1 MFGHQ
6 HWKGIQADIVTCAK
20 EIANGYMPLAATV
33 VKQEIFEAFEGE
45 PVDLSHFRHINT
57 YGGHPV
63 ATAVGVRN
71 LQIMEEEGLVDN
83 ARKLGVYLKNQL
95 EEELLEHPNV
105 DEIRGK
111 GLLLGIEMVE
121 DKETKTP
128 LASAK
133 TGAIVDGCK
142 DEGVLIG
149 RNGNT
154 IPGLS
159 NVLVMS
165 PPLIL
170 SEAEADKIVS
180 AIRKTLDNEFH

>member
-1 MFGHQ
+1 M
-6 HWKGIQADIVTCAK
+6 TCAK
-20 EIANGYMPLAATV
+20 GIASGYMPLAATV

-45 PVDLSHFRHINT
+45 PGDLSHFRHINT
-57 YGGHPV
+57 YGGHPI
-63 ATAVGVRN
+63 AAAVGVRN
-71 LQIMEEEGLVDN
+71 LQIVEEEGLVDN
-83 ARKLGVYLKNQL
+83 ARKIGAYLKHQL
-95 EEELLEHPNV
+95 EEELLDHPNV
-105 DEIRGK
+105 GEVRGK

-121 DKETKTP
+121 DKKTKTP
-128 LASAK
+128 LASTK
-133 TGAIVDGCK
+133 MGAIVNGCK

-170 SEAEADKIVS
+170 REAEADKIVS
-180 AIRKTLDNEFH
+180 AIRKTMSNGVH